1 MCTDLVPDER
11 YAFVE
16 DKLQLQ
22 MMEPRIRNRL

>member
-1 MCTDLVPDER
+1 MCTDLVPDKR
-11 YAFVE
+11 YTFVE